1 MMFSDILFNFKSD
14 NLENFIEENERVFEL
29 KKDLLNFTKKNL
41 TTETL
46 AKYTL
51 DCFKEQ

>member
-1 MMFSDILFNFKSD
+1 MFNLLKFNFKID
-14 NLENFIEENERVFEL
+14 NIDNFIEENERVFEL
-29 KKDLLNFTKKNL
+29 KKNLLDFTKKKL
-41 TTETL
+41 TTEAL